1 MAERALWAGPGVHL
15 RAGAVGVV
23 EFALHPGGYVRFE
36 DDDYLLVAIPR
47 APRGPLS
54 LLVTGLHKSPLS
66 PGDRAEITADE
77 LRVGALRVDLTRLA
91 TPVHA
96 TPAHAVAGPAHLAP
110 PAHAV
115 AAPAHL
121 AAALAA
127 APAPPASLRPGLRA
141 LSAGDL
147 PAALACLA
155 GRGEG
160 LTPAGDDVLAGFA
173 AARHRAGRPVSFDAS
188 RCSPLGRAYL
198 RCAERGQLPEDLSRW
213 GSSSGTAMLWG
224 MGAAA

>member
-15 RAGAVGVV
+15 RDGAVGAV

-54 LLVTGLHKSPLS
+54 LLVTGLHRSPLR
-66 PGDRAEITADE
+66 PGDRAEVTADE

-91 TPVHA
+91 AA
-96 TPAHAVAGPAHLAP
+96 TPAPAQHKGSDPLCWG
-110 PAHAV
+110 
-115 AAPAHL
+115 
-121 AAALAA
+121 A

-141 LSAGDL
+141 LAAGDL

-173 AARHRAGRPVSFDAS
+173 AARHAAGRPVSFDAS

-198 RCAERGQLPEDLSRW
+198 RCAERGELPEDLSRW